1 MMKKTL
7 SLLLTLALVC
17 GPAAASCDSVN
28 VNGACVENGNEN
40 ENDGHGAA
48 AGLALGALLAV
59 GIYYFMNKGPYAS
72 YGLHAQPEQPK
83 PALQGQWVPQAQVS
97 SDKSFLG
104 LAYQLPF

>member
-28 VNGACVENGNEN
+28 VNGACVENGN

-97 SDKSFLG
+97 SEKSFFG

>member
-7 SLLLTLALVC
+7 CLLLSLALVC
-17 GPAAASCDSVN
+17 GSAAASCDSID

-40 ENDGHGAA
+40 DGHGAV

-59 GIYYFMNKGPYAS
+59 GIYYFMNQGPYAS
-72 YGLHAQPEQPK
+72 YGLHAQPK